1 MTAIRKYA
9 SPWAYLVYVCLLVGG
24 LYAATLW
31 YRERLRTKNRL
42 QMAVIFTNITHEC
55 SHRSPELLQV
65 MSSLLSPYFNVK
77 TATNGERAQHIIE
90 KTALDIACG
99 C

>member
-42 QMAVIFTNITHEC
+42 QMAVIFTNITHE
-55 SHRSPELLQV
+55 LLTPLTRTV
-65 MSSLLSPYFNVK
+65 AGHVVAVVALL
-77 TATNGERAQHIIE
+77 
-90 KTALDIACG
+90 
-99 C
+99 